1 MFRLIVLDTD
11 ILINILRKKN
21 RGEQWKDF
29 LKDKSIAFTTITAF
43 ELFLGAE
50 LSKKRDQN
58 MKQIQSLVEQFPVL
72 PLSIKSAYI
81 AGTIFSDLKKRGQM
95 IELNDIY
102 IAAITLEHDA
112 ELATDNVSH
121 YQQVSQLGIINI

>member
-1 MFRLIVLDTD
+1 LIVLDTD
-11 ILINILRKKN
+11 ILVNILRRKN

-50 LSKKRDQN
+50 ISKKYDQN
-58 MKQIQSLVEQFPVL
+58 MKAIKSLIQQFPVL
-72 PLSIKSAYI
+72 PLSIKSSYI
-81 AGTIFSDLKKRGQM
+81 AATIYLDLQKKGQM

-102 IAAITLEHDA
+102 IAAVTLEHGA
-112 ELATDNVSH
+112 ELATDNVNH
-121 YQQVSQLGIINI
+121 YQRVSQLKIINI

>member
-1 MFRLIVLDTD
+1 MIVLDTD
-11 ILINILRKKN
+11 ILVNILRRKN

-50 LSKKRDQN
+50 ISKKYDQN
-58 MKQIQSLVEQFPVL
+58 MKAIKSLIQQFPVL
-72 PLSIKSAYI
+72 PLSIKSSYI
-81 AGTIFSDLKKRGQM
+81 AASIYSDLQKKGQM

-102 IAAITLEHDA
+102 IAAVTLEHGA
-112 ELATDNVSH
+112 ELATDNVNH
-121 YQQVSQLGIINI
+121 YQRVSQLKIINI

>member
-1 MFRLIVLDTD
+1 MIILDTD
-11 ILINILRKKN
+11 ILVNILRKKN
-21 RGEQWKDF
+21 RGAQWKDF

-58 MKQIQSLVEQFPVL
+58 MKAIQSLVQQFPVL
-72 PLSIKSAYI
+72 PLSIKSAYL
-81 AGTIFSDLKKRGQM
+81 AGSIFSDLQKKGQM

-102 IAAITLEHDA
+102 IAAITLEHNA
-112 ELATDNVSH
+112 ELATDNINH
-121 YQQVSQLGIINI
+121 YQRITHLKIVNT

>member
-1 MFRLIVLDTD
+1 LIVLDTD
-11 ILINILRKKN
+11 ILVNILRRKN

-50 LSKKRDQN
+50 ISKKYDQN
-58 MKQIQSLVEQFPVL
+58 MKAIKSLIQQFPVL
-72 PLSIKSAYI
+72 PLSIKSSYI
-81 AGTIFSDLKKRGQM
+81 AATIFSDLQKKGQM

-102 IAAITLEHDA
+102 IAAVTLEHGA
-112 ELATDNVSH
+112 ELATDNVNH
-121 YQQVSQLGIINI
+121 YQRVSQLKIINI

>member
-1 MFRLIVLDTD
+1 MIILDTD
-11 ILINILRKKN
+11 ILVNILRRKN

-50 LSKKRDQN
+50 ISKKYDHN
-58 MKQIQSLVEQFPVL
+58 MKATKSLIQQFPVL
-72 PLSIKSAYI
+72 PLSIKSSYI
-81 AGTIFSDLKKRGQM
+81 AATIYSDLQKKGQL

-102 IAAITLEHDA
+102 IAAVTLEHGA
-112 ELATDNVSH
+112 ELATDNVNH
-121 YQQVSQLGIINI
+121 YQRVSQLKIINI

>member
-1 MFRLIVLDTD
+1 MIVLDTD
-11 ILINILRKKN
+11 ILVNILRRKN

-50 LSKKRDQN
+50 ISKKYDQN
-58 MKQIQSLVEQFPVL
+58 MKAIKSLVQQFPVL
-72 PLSIKSAYI
+72 PLSIKSSYI
-81 AGTIFSDLKKRGQM
+81 AATIYSNLQKKGQM

-102 IAAITLEHDA
+102 IAAVTLEHGA
-112 ELATDNVSH
+112 ELATDNVNH
-121 YQQVSQLGIINI
+121 YQRVSQLKIINI

>member
-1 MFRLIVLDTD
+1 MIVLDTD
-11 ILINILRKKN
+11 ILVNILRRKN

-50 LSKKRDQN
+50 ISKKYDQN
-58 MKQIQSLVEQFPVL
+58 MKAIKSLIQQFPVL
-72 PLSIKSAYI
+72 PLSIKSSYI
-81 AGTIFSDLKKRGQM
+81 AATIFSDLQKKGQM

-102 IAAITLEHDA
+102 IAAVTLEHGA
-112 ELATDNVSH
+112 ELATDNVNH
-121 YQQVSQLGIINI
+121 YQRVSQLKIINI

>member
-1 MFRLIVLDTD
+1 LIVLDTD
-11 ILINILRKKN
+11 ILVSILRKKN

-58 MKQIQSLVEQFPVL
+58 IKPVQSLVEQFPIL

-81 AGTIFSDLKKRGQM
+81 AGSIYADLQKKRQM

-102 IAAITLEHDA
+102 IAAITLEHNA
-112 ELATDNVSH
+112 ELATDNVNH
-121 YQQVSQLGIINI
+121 YQRVSQLGIINI

>member
-1 MFRLIVLDTD
+1 MIVLDTD
-11 ILINILRKKN
+11 ILVNILRKKN

-50 LSKKRDQN
+50 ISKKSDQN
-58 MKQIQSLVEQFPVL
+58 MKAIQSLVQQFPIL

-81 AGTIFSDLKKRGQM
+81 AATIYSDLQKKGKM

-102 IAAITLEHDA
+102 IAAITLEHGA
-112 ELATDNVSH
+112 ELATDNVNH
-121 YQQVSQLGIINI
+121 YQRVSLLKIINI

>member
-1 MFRLIVLDTD
+1 MIFLDTD
-11 ILINILRKKN
+11 ILVNILRRKN

-50 LSKKRDQN
+50 ISKKYDQN
-58 MKQIQSLVEQFPVL
+58 MKAIKSLIQQFPVL
-72 PLSIKSAYI
+72 PLSIKSSYI
-81 AGTIFSDLKKRGQM
+81 AASIYSDLQKKGQM

-102 IAAITLEHDA
+102 IAAVTLEHGA
-112 ELATDNVSH
+112 ELATDNVNH
-121 YQQVSQLGIINI
+121 YQRVSQLKIINI

>member
-1 MFRLIVLDTD
+1 MIILDTD
-11 ILINILRKKN
+11 ILVNILRKKN
-21 RGEQWKDF
+21 SGEQWKDF

-50 LSKKRDQN
+50 ISKKYDQN
-58 MKQIQSLVEQFPVL
+58 MKAIKSLVQQFPVL

-81 AGTIFSDLKKRGQM
+81 AATIYSDLQKKGQM

-102 IAAITLEHDA
+102 IAAVTLEHGA
-112 ELATDNVSH
+112 ELATDNINH
-121 YQQVSQLGIINI
+121 YQRVSQLKIINV

>member
-1 MFRLIVLDTD
+1 LIVLDTD
-11 ILINILRKKN
+11 ILVNILRKKN

-50 LSKKRDQN
+50 ISKKSDQN
-58 MKQIQSLVEQFPVL
+58 MKAIKSLVQQFPVL

-81 AGTIFSDLKKRGQM
+81 AATIYSDFQKKGQM
-95 IELNDIY
+95 IELNHIY
-102 IAAITLEHDA
+102 IAAITLEHGA
-112 ELATDNVSH
+112 ELATDNVNH
-121 YQQVSQLGIINI
+121 YQRVSLLKIINI

>member
-1 MFRLIVLDTD
+1 LIVLDTG
-11 ILINILRKKN
+11 ILVNILRKKN

-50 LSKKRDQN
+50 LSKKRHQN
-58 MKQIQSLVEQFPVL
+58 MKPIQSLVQQFPVL

-81 AGTIFSDLKKRGQM
+81 AGTIYSDLQKKGQM

-102 IAAITLEHDA
+102 IAAVTLEHDA
-112 ELATDNVSH
+112 ELATDNVTH
-121 YQQVSQLGIINI
+121 YQRVSQLGIINI

>member
-1 MFRLIVLDTD
+1 MIVLDTD
-11 ILINILRKKN
+11 ILVNILRRKN

-50 LSKKRDQN
+50 ISKKYDQN
-58 MKQIQSLVEQFPVL
+58 MKAIKSLIQQFPVL
-72 PLSIKSAYI
+72 PLSIKSSYI
-81 AGTIFSDLKKRGQM
+81 AATIYSDLQKKGQL

-102 IAAITLEHDA
+102 IAAVTLEHGA
-112 ELATDNVSH
+112 ELATDNVNH
-121 YQQVSQLGIINI
+121 YQRVSQLKIINI

>member
-1 MFRLIVLDTD
+1 MIVLDTD
-11 ILINILRKKN
+11 ILINILRRKN

-50 LSKKRDQN
+50 ISKKYDQN
-58 MKQIQSLVEQFPVL
+58 MKAIKSLIQQFPVL
-72 PLSIKSAYI
+72 PLSIKSSYI
-81 AGTIFSDLKKRGQM
+81 AATIYSDLQKKGQM

-102 IAAITLEHDA
+102 IAAVTLEHDA
-112 ELATDNVSH
+112 ELATDNVNH
-121 YQQVSQLGIINI
+121 YQRVSQLKIINI

>member
-1 MFRLIVLDTD
+1 MIILDTD
-11 ILINILRKKN
+11 ILVNILRKMN

-50 LSKKRDQN
+50 ISKKCDQN
-58 MKQIQSLVEQFPVL
+58 MKAIKSLVQQFPVL

-81 AGTIFSDLKKRGQM
+81 AATIYSDLQKKGQM

-102 IAAITLEHDA
+102 IAAVTLEHGA
-112 ELATDNVSH
+112 ELATDNINH
-121 YQQVSQLGIINI
+121 YQRVSQLKIINV

>member
-1 MFRLIVLDTD
+1 MIVLDTD
-11 ILINILRKKN
+11 ILVNILRRKN

-50 LSKKRDQN
+50 ISKKYDQN
-58 MKQIQSLVEQFPVL
+58 MKAIKSLIQQFPVL
-72 PLSIKSAYI
+72 PLSIKSSYI
-81 AGTIFSDLKKRGQM
+81 AATIYLDLQKKGQM

-102 IAAITLEHDA
+102 IAAVTLEHGA
-112 ELATDNVSH
+112 ELATDNVNH
-121 YQQVSQLGIINI
+121 YQRVSQLKIINI

>member
-1 MFRLIVLDTD
+1 MIILDTD
-11 ILINILRKKN
+11 ILVNILRRKN

-50 LSKKRDQN
+50 ISKKYDHN
-58 MKQIQSLVEQFPVL
+58 MKAVKSLIQQFPVL
-72 PLSIKSAYI
+72 PLSIKSSYI
-81 AGTIFSDLKKRGQM
+81 AATIYSDLQKKGQL

-102 IAAITLEHDA
+102 IAAVTLEHGA
-112 ELATDNVSH
+112 ELATDNVNH
-121 YQQVSQLGIINI
+121 YQRVSQLKIINI

>member
-1 MFRLIVLDTD
+1 LIILDTD
-11 ILINILRKKN
+11 ILVNILKKKN

-29 LKDKSIAFTTITAF
+29 LNDKSIAFTTITAF

-50 LSKKRDQN
+50 LSKKRDLN
-58 MKQIQSLVEQFPVL
+58 MKPIQSLVQQFPVL

-81 AGTIFSDLKKRGQM
+81 AGTIYSDLLKKGQM

-102 IAAITLEHDA
+102 IAAVTLEHDA
-112 ELATDNVSH
+112 ELATDNVTQ
-121 YQQVSQLGIINI
+121 YQRVSQLGIISI

>member
-1 MFRLIVLDTD
+1 MIILDTD
-11 ILINILRKKN
+11 ILVSILRKKN

-58 MKQIQSLVEQFPVL
+58 IKPVQSLVEQFPIL

-81 AGTIFSDLKKRGQM
+81 AGSIYADLQKKGQM

-102 IAAITLEHDA
+102 IAAVTLEHDA
-112 ELATDNVSH
+112 ELATDNVNH
-121 YQQVSQLGIINI
+121 YQRVSQLEIISI

>member
-1 MFRLIVLDTD
+1 MIVLDTY
-11 ILINILRKKN
+11 ILVNILRKKH

-50 LSKKRDQN
+50 ISKKSDQN
-58 MKQIQSLVEQFPVL
+58 MKAIKSLVQQFPVL

-81 AGTIFSDLKKRGQM
+81 AATIYSDLQKKGQM

-102 IAAITLEHDA
+102 IAAITLEHGA
-112 ELATDNVSH
+112 ELATDNVNH
-121 YQQVSQLGIINI
+121 YQRVSLLKIINI

>member
-1 MFRLIVLDTD
+1 LIFLDTD
-11 ILINILRKKN
+11 ILVNILRRKN

-50 LSKKRDQN
+50 ISKKYDQN
-58 MKQIQSLVEQFPVL
+58 MKAIKSLIQQFPVL
-72 PLSIKSAYI
+72 PLSIKSSYI
-81 AGTIFSDLKKRGQM
+81 AASIYSDLQKKGQM

-102 IAAITLEHDA
+102 IAAVTLEHGA
-112 ELATDNVSH
+112 ELATDNVNH
-121 YQQVSQLGIINI
+121 YQRVSQLKIINI